1 MSEKE
6 IKLSPQQ
13 EIAENFCA
21 NPGGNGLLKAVAG
34 SGKTFTLM
42 RICGVL
48 DGYASICAYNTSI
61 ANEIEGKIQKIKL
74 KDGTRVFVGTCHR
87 FGRRALVKHF
97 PKCKVPNTKKGEKSK
112 TQILMEEVPHKSER
126 GVPIYLM
133 PFVSKAYDLARQAGA
148 GVLPEF
154 PFKSR
159 ETWLDLVEHFDLRDV
174 FANSDGDLPID
185 IDSLVSEGCNWTV
198 RVIKYGIERCKDII
212 DFEDMIYA
220 VLYLNL
226 RVEPNNWVLVD
237 ECQDINPTRRALIKK
252 MITVGGR
259 ALFVGDPHQ
268 AIYGFTGADAKSFE
282 NIKKEFNC
290 TELDLT
296 WSFRCAQSV
305 VRFVQ
310 QWVNHIQA
318 SPEAPEGLVMTMDAE
333 SMWKP
338 VMIGTNY
345 FTGVTE
351 TQSELTIADAI
362 LCRNNAP
369 LVDLFFA
376 LLKRGIPSHIEGK
389 DLSGKLLKMSGRWPK
404 IKSLVALGGKL
415 VEYKERQ
422 VQKSLASGRE
432 DRAGE
437 VSDTVDS
444 IMAII
449 EGLPKGSST
458 KDLQNKIIEMFGDSK
473 EERCENT
480 LTLTTIHKSKGRE
493 WNRVFW
499 YGRNRW
505 NPSSYA
511 RQDWQMEQETH
522 LMYVAGTRAKTTL
535 VDVVVPIPL
544 MKKRW

>member
-1 MSEKE
+1 
-6 IKLSPQQ
+6 
-13 EIAENFCA
+13 
-21 NPGGNGLLKAVAG
+21 
-34 SGKTFTLM
+34 
-42 RICGVL
+42 
-48 DGYASICAYNTSI
+48 
-61 ANEIEGKIQKIKL
+61 
-74 KDGTRVFVGTCHR
+74 
-87 FGRRALVKHF
+87 
-97 PKCKVPNTKKGEKSK
+97 
-112 TQILMEEVPHKSER
+112 
-126 GVPIYLM
+126 
-133 PFVSKAYDLARQAGA
+133 
-148 GVLPEF
+148 
-154 PFKSR
+154 
-159 ETWLDLVEHFDLRDV
+159 
-174 FANSDGDLPID
+174 
-185 IDSLVSEGCNWTV
+185 
-198 RVIKYGIERCKDII
+198 
-212 DFEDMIYA
+212 
-220 VLYLNL
+220 
-226 RVEPNNWVLVD
+226 
-237 ECQDINPTRRALIKK
+237 
-252 MITVGGR
+252 
-259 ALFVGDPHQ
+259 
-268 AIYGFTGADAKSFE
+268 
-282 NIKKEFNC
+282 
-290 TELDLT
+290 
-296 WSFRCAQSV
+296 
-305 VRFVQ
+305 
-310 QWVNHIQA
+310 
-318 SPEAPEGLVMTMDAE
+318 MDAE

-511 RQDWQMEQETH
+511 RQDWQMEQETN